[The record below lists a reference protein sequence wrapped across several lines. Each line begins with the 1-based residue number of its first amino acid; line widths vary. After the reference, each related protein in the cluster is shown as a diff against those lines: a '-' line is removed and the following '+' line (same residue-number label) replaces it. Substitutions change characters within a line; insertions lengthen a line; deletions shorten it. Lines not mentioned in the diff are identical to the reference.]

1 MKKSVMINL
10 VVYNAFQSMSE
21 TPVLSA
27 IKNKIIMSKIS
38 VTIYEM
44 SIFIFIFSTSV
55 FFPFVKVETFGQL

>member
-1 MKKSVMINL
+1 
-10 VVYNAFQSMSE
+10 MSGDS
-21 TPVLSA
+21 VLSA

-44 SIFIFIFSTSV
+44 SISFSFSTSV